1 MPAVEA
7 FDTANR
13 DPSIHPMPESE
24 PPTPP
29 PAPESTGLPRH
40 IAAGIACIFTLIGGI
55 VFLILEKKDRFVRFY
70 AMQSVFLGGLLLA
83 VSILMRVM
91 AFLFQFIPFLGKLL
105 MLALWVLHVVFS
117 VAWLVAYVVQIVK
130 AFSNKEWEIPYLGP
144 LARKQLGEAPP
155 SP

>member
-1 MPAVEA
+1 M
-7 FDTANR
+7 
-13 DPSIHPMPESE
+13 
-24 PPTPP
+24 
-29 PAPESTGLPRH
+29 
-40 IAAGIACIFTLIGGI
+40 
-55 VFLILEKKDRFVRFY
+55 
-70 AMQSVFLGGLLLA
+70 FLGGLLLA